1 MRTTEISLEAHTFE
15 TPTRYLWSLTGGA
28 RIALFSAMVLSLVT
42 SLMTIFQ
49 PRVLQTVVNDA
60 AGGRLRSSSLLVLIV
75 LVVGTSLVTG
85 MGSYLSGAGAETCV
99 RALRER
105 ITRRYLAL
113 TIGECDRA
121 NSADLL
127 ARATSDTLVVK
138 QMIVGGFLPTLG
150 AVIMLLGIAIFMV
163 AMDAFLFGVTLAV
176 VAVGF
181 CLVMLVAATAKRA
194 SREMQE
200 ATGAFSI
207 AIERL
212 LASQR
217 TIKAFNAQ
225 EMERRNIDDESR
237 TLWRAGIT
245 LARLSAFIQPALNL
259 CLQGAI
265 VMVIL
270 TGAIRVNAGT
280 LDLGGLLAYLMYLFL
295 LVSPI
300 ATLGQAYTQI
310 QIGYGALTRLR
321 ELDAFE
327 TEGGEDWDVALA
339 VEVPRQPRRG
349 LLHAS
354 SVPLLEFE
362 DVSFGY
368 ESQVPTLDR
377 VNLQIRQGQRVCV
390 IGRSGSGKT
399 TLLELVERFHEPDSG
414 RILFD
419 GCDIRALARDQYR
432 SRFALVGQGADV
444 LTGTLRE
451 NLTLGDRC
459 HSDERLWEV
468 LDMVG
473 LRDLVGKE
481 EFTLDSDLGQHGT
494 TLSGGQQQRIAWA
507 RALLSDADV
516 LLLDEP
522 TSNLDPVTERA
533 VRRLVNSL
541 EEKTIITV
549 THQLDSVI
557 DADLIILLEEGRVV
571 AQGTHEELLRTSEAY
586 TGLVADRKVLA
597 A

>member
-1 MRTTEISLEAHTFE
+1 MRTVETIPANHMFE
-15 TPTRYLWSLTGGA
+15 TPTRYLWSLTCGA
-28 RIALFSAMVLSLVT
+28 RVALFGAMVLSLLT
-42 SLMTIFQ
+42 SLTTIFQ
-49 PRVLQTVVNDA
+49 PRVLQTVVNEA
-60 AGGRLRSSSLLVLIV
+60 ASGQVNSSSLLIMIG

-85 MGSYLSGAGAETCV
+85 VGSYLSGLGAETSV
-99 RALRER
+99 RTLRDR
-105 ITRRYLAL
+105 ITCRYLAM

-138 QMIVGGFLPTLG
+138 QMIVGGILPTLG
-150 AVIMLLGIAIFMV
+150 AATMLVGIAVFMV
-163 AMDAFLFGVTLAV
+163 VMDAFLFGVTLAV

-181 CLVMLVAATAKRA
+181 CLVALVAATANRA

-225 EMERRNIDDESR
+225 EMERRNIDKESR
-237 TLWRAGIT
+237 TLWRAGVV
-245 LARLSAFIQPALNL
+245 LARISAFIQPALNL

-270 TGAIRVNAGT
+270 TGAFRLNAGT

-300 ATLGQAYTQI
+300 ATLGQAYAQI

-321 ELDAFE
+321 ELDAFAA
-327 TEGGEDWDVALA
+327 EDDEDEDV
-339 VEVPRQPRRG
+339 VSYRPRSE
-349 LLHAS
+349 LLNAS
-354 SVPLLEFE
+354 TVPLLEFE
-362 DVSFGY
+362 DVTFGY
-368 ESQVPTLDR
+368 EPTVPTLDS
-377 VNLQIRQGQRVCV
+377 VNLQIYRGQQVCV

-399 TLLELVERFHEPDSG
+399 TLLELVERFHEPDLG
-414 RILFD
+414 RILLD
-419 GCDIRALARDQYR
+419 GSDIRALARDDYR
-432 SRFALVGQGADV
+432 SRFALVGQGGDV
-444 LTGTLRE
+444 LTGTLRD
-451 NLTLGDRC
+451 NLTLGEER

-468 LDMVG
+468 LNMVG

-481 EFTLDSDLGQHGT
+481 EFTLDSDLGQHGVA
-494 TLSGGQQQRIAWA
+494 LSGGQRQRIAWA

-522 TSNLDPVTERA
+522 TSNLDPLTERA
-533 VRRLVNSL
+533 VRRLLANL
-541 EEKTIITV
+541 EGKTVITV
-549 THQLDSVI
+549 THQLDSVVE
-557 DADLIILLEEGRVV
+557 ADLVILLEKGRVV
-571 AQGTHEELLRTSEAY
+571 GQGGHEELMRTCEAY
-586 TGLVADRKVLA
+586 AGLVSNQTVLA